1 MCGKGVQG
9 TDVFSLFAI
18 YHGTMC
24 HVDGAVTRF
33 TRTQDTEMNEG
44 QLHTRGGI

>member
-9 TDVFSLFAI
+9 TDVFSPYTWDL
-18 YHGTMC
+18 
-24 HVDGAVTRF
+24 VDGAVTRF